1 VIRGALRRLF
11 VVFAVIFV
19 LTGAVSLAI
28 GALAHANLQRALA
41 DGFYVA
47 GSAILVGSFVLGVR
61 GPLRAD
67 WGQDDRSHPTHLSDR
82 PITGVLPRRVRR
94 STPEERVEARHNSL
108 ALFALGIVLL
118 LVGGGFDPTRRLF

>member
-11 VVFAVIFV
+11 VLLAVIFV
-19 LTGAVSLAI
+19 LTCGVSLAI
-28 GALAHANLQRALA
+28 GALAHANLARAVA

-67 WGQDDRSHPTHLSDR
+67 WGADDRPR
-82 PITGVLPRRVRR
+82 AGVLPRTVRR
-94 STPEERVEARHNSL
+94 STPEERVEARQNSL
-108 ALFALGIVLL
+108 ALFAVGIVLL
-118 LVGGGFDPTRRLF
+118 LIGGGFDPTRRLF